1 MFKIPG
7 DDHQALI
14 WDIQQMPRP
23 IEDPIL
29 AYTAAEGAI
38 NQVNKTHKANTF
50 KQKQNRKDYTFFKI
64 NDKEN
69 LIDFCTLV

>member
-1 MFKIPG
+1 MIEWAFASLFCFLKHFLYVG

-38 NQVNKTHKANTF
+38 NQV
-50 KQKQNRKDYTFFKI
+50 
-64 NDKEN
+64 
-69 LIDFCTLV
+69 

>member
-1 MFKIPG
+1 MTCFTSVIKIPG

-38 NQVNKTHKANTF
+38 NQVNKT
-50 KQKQNRKDYTFFKI
+50 D
-64 NDKEN
+64 
-69 LIDFCTLV
+69 